1 MSMLERVMLFEPPS
15 LARQVFALHTAEQQA
30 RMPSNAYH
38 CRILLILVFSLLVI
52 SSSLAG
58 ALRPPNC
65 QQADSNSPCP
75 GFCDPNLTVC
85 HH

>member
-1 MSMLERVMLFEPPS
+1 
-15 LARQVFALHTAEQQA
+15 
-30 RMPSNAYH
+30 MPSNAYH
-38 CRILLILVFSLLVI
+38 CRILLILVLSLLVI
-52 SSSLAG
+52 SSSLTG